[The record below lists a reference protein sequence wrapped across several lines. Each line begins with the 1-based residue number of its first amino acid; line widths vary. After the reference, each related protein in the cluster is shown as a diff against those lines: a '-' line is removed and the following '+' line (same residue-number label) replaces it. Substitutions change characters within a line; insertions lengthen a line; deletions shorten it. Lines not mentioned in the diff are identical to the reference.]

1 MGKIC
6 LHFSQIKV
14 KLDHQLKLFSTLTLL
29 LFTVVV
35 FGKQIVIVEE
45 TKGDTISLEERELL
59 VTNTNTLSSE
69 KNSKNVAVES
79 ESERITTD
87 NSISQ
92 RGYVVTVD
100 SSSDKFKH
108 VVTTDQDRVAQIFQ
122 AYFGTDLDVV
132 KILNYSP
139 YFDMKTDDV
148 YFYAEKGIVKE
159 GKNGKLKFKR
169 LKKSKK

>member
-6 LHFSQIKV
+6 LHFSQPKIKFE
-14 KLDHQLKLFSTLTLL
+14 LLLKLSASVVLMF
-29 LFTVVV
+29 FTVVV
-35 FGKQIVIVEE
+35 FGKQITIIEE
-45 TKGDTISLEERELL
+45 TLVDTISLEEQELL
-59 VTNTNTLSSE
+59 VTNNDVLSAE
-69 KNSKNVAVES
+69 KNIVKADVKSDSELNTTGSSVA
-79 ESERITTD
+79 
-87 NSISQ
+87 Q
-92 RGYVVTVD
+92 RGYVVTVN

-122 AYFGTDLDVV
+122 AYFGTDLDIV

-148 YFYAEKGIVKE
+148 YFYAEKGTVKE

-169 LKKSKK
+169 LKKKKK